1 MRFLYL
7 LLYFT
12 LPYSLRLYYPKQR
25 VVNKPRKYF
34 GRTIYVSNHAA
45 SFMDPL
51 VVGSLQRPIVFF
63 MTRSDVFTKAL
74 KPILWMAHMLPI
86 YRQHDGEDTKA
97 KNDETFKK
105 CTQILKGKR
114 NLLIFGEGFTDD
126 VFIRR
131 LKPVKKGA
139 ARIGFGSL
147 EAMNWEK
154 EVFIAAI
161 GINYSDPNYLGG
173 SVLVSNGEPICL
185 NDYKAEYL
193 ENPSKAVNE
202 VTKRIEL
209 DLQAQITHVEDAD
222 WVFFHEHVSR
232 LQRNGMH
239 PEDPIRNISLLQK
252 WKNSKALAA
261 WMNAQ
266 NLNENQE
273 LVTLK
278 SELDAFFK
286 KTKKQKI
293 KDSYLRKI
301 EEKESNLLPWISLIL
316 LFPLMLLGAIHC
328 YLPYKLI
335 KNFTEKSFKRA
346 VFWSSVKMMLG
357 AVAIGLF
364 NIPLVLLLNHFVF
377 IPLFYDLKTI
387 NLFIPW
393 IYYFTIP
400 IFGVIAYRWFKTAQ
414 DLSAMAKLRKSSNL
428 ASLLEERR
436 ALIEKTLDLRQKTED
451 QRR

>member
-25 VVNKPRKYF
+25 VVNKPRKHF

-51 VVGSLQRPIVFF
+51 IVGSMLRPIVFF

-105 CTQILKGKR
+105 CTQILKGNR

-185 NDYKAEYL
+185 NDYKADYL
-193 ENPSKAVNE
+193 ENPSRAVNE

-278 SELDAFFK
+278 NELDAFFK

-301 EEKESNLLPWISLIL
+301 EEKKSNLLPWISLIL

-377 IPLFYDLKTI
+377 IPLFFDLKTI

-400 IFGVIAYRWFKTAQ
+400 IFGVIAYRWFQTAQ
-414 DLSAMAKLRKSSNL
+414 DLTAMARLRKSSNL
-428 ASLLEERR
+428 ASLLAERR
-436 ALIEKTLDLRQKTED
+436 ALIEKTGDIRPETKD
-451 QRR
+451 

>member
-1 MRFLYL
+1 
-7 LLYFT
+7 
-12 LPYSLRLYYPKQR
+12 
-25 VVNKPRKYF
+25 
-34 GRTIYVSNHAA
+34 
-45 SFMDPL
+45 
-51 VVGSLQRPIVFF
+51 
-63 MTRSDVFTKAL
+63 
-74 KPILWMAHMLPI
+74 
-86 YRQHDGEDTKA
+86 
-97 KNDETFKK
+97 
-105 CTQILKGKR
+105 
-114 NLLIFGEGFTDD
+114 
-126 VFIRR
+126 
-131 LKPVKKGA
+131 
-139 ARIGFGSL
+139 
-147 EAMNWEK
+147 MNWEK

-173 SVLVSNGEPICL
+173 SVLVSNGNPICL

-266 NLNENQE
+266 NLNEIQE

-278 SELDAFFK
+278 NELDAFFK

-377 IPLFYDLKTI
+377 IPLFFDLKTI

-400 IFGVIAYRWFKTAQ
+400 IFGVMAYRWFQTAQ
-414 DLSAMAKLRKSSNL
+414 DLSAMAKLRKSANL
-428 ASLLEERR
+428 ASLLAERR
-436 ALIEKTLDLRQKTED
+436 TLIEKTGDIRY
-451 QRR
+451 

>member
-25 VVNKPRKYF
+25 VVNKPRKHF

-51 VVGSLQRPIVFF
+51 IVGSMLRPIVFF

-105 CTQILKGKR
+105 CTQILKGNR

-161 GINYSDPNYLGG
+161 GINYSDPNCLGG

-185 NDYKAEYL
+185 NDYKADYL
-193 ENPSKAVNE
+193 ENPSRAVNE

-209 DLQAQITHVEDAD
+209 DLQVQITHVENAD

-252 WKNSKALAA
+252 WKNSRALAA

-278 SELDAFFK
+278 NELDAFFK

-301 EEKESNLLPWISLIL
+301 EEKESNLLPCISLIL

-335 KNFTEKSFKRA
+335 KNFTEKSFKRR

-377 IPLFYDLKTI
+377 IPLFFDLKTI

-400 IFGVIAYRWFKTAQ
+400 IFGVIAYRWFQTAQ
-414 DLSAMAKLRKSSNL
+414 DLSAMAKLRKSANL
-428 ASLLEERR
+428 ASLLAERS
-436 ALIEKTLDLRQKTED
+436 ALIEKINTVKKDT
-451 QRR
+451 

>member
-25 VVNKPRKYF
+25 VVNKPRKHF

-51 VVGSLQRPIVFF
+51 IVGSLQRPIVFF
-63 MTRSDVFTKAL
+63 MTRSDVFTKAM

-273 LVTLK
+273 LITLK
-278 SELDAFFK
+278 NELDAFFK

-377 IPLFYDLKTI
+377 IPLFFDLKTI

-400 IFGVIAYRWFKTAQ
+400 IFGVIAYRWFQTAQ
-414 DLSAMAKLRKSSNL
+414 DLTAMARLRKSSNL

-436 ALIEKTLDLRQKTED
+436 ALIEKTGDIRPETKD
-451 QRR
+451 

>member
-1 MRFLYL
+1 MRFLYIV
-7 LLYFT
+7 LYLI
-12 LPYSLRLYYPKQR
+12 LPYSLRIYYPKQR
-25 VVNKPRKYF
+25 LVNKPRKYF
-34 GRTIYVSNHAA
+34 GRTIYVCNHAA

-63 MTRSDVFTKAL
+63 MTRSDVFTKAM

-126 VFIRR
+126 IFIRR

-154 EVFIAAI
+154 EVFVAAV
-161 GINYSDPNYLGG
+161 GVNYSDPNYLGG
-173 SVLVSNGEPICL
+173 SVLVSNGDPICL

-193 ENPSKAVNE
+193 ENPSKAVND

-209 DLQAQITHVEDAD
+209 DLQKQITHVEDAD

-266 NLNENQE
+266 NLNENEE
-273 LVTLK
+273 LVALK

-316 LFPLMLLGAIHC
+316 LFPLLLLGTIHC

-357 AVAIGLF
+357 VVAIGLF
-364 NIPLVLLLNHFVF
+364 NIPLALLLNHFVF

-393 IYYFTIP
+393 IYYFIIP
-400 IFGVIAYRWFKTAQ
+400 IFGVIAYHWFQTVQ
-414 DLSAMAKLRKSSNL
+414 DLTAMSKLRKSSNL
-428 ASLLEERR
+428 ASLLAERR
-436 ALIEKTLDLRQKTED
+436 ALIEKTKDIRPETKD
-451 QRR
+451 

>member
-25 VVNKPRKYF
+25 VVNKPRKHF

-63 MTRSDVFTKAL
+63 MTRSDVFTKAM

-301 EEKESNLLPWISLIL
+301 EEKESNLLPLISLIF

-400 IFGVIAYRWFKTAQ
+400 IFGVIAYRWFQTAQ

-428 ASLLEERR
+428 ASLLAERR
-436 ALIEKTLDLRQKTED
+436 ALIEKTGDIRPETKD
-451 QRR
+451 

>member
-25 VVNKPRKYF
+25 VVNKPRNHF

-51 VVGSLQRPIVFF
+51 IVGSLLRPIVFF
-63 MTRSDVFTKAL
+63 MTRSDVFKKAL
-74 KPILWMAHMLPI
+74 QPILWMAHMLPI

-154 EVFIAAI
+154 EIFIAAI

-173 SVLVSNGEPICL
+173 SVLVSNGDPICL
-185 NDYKAEYL
+185 NDYKTVFQ
-193 ENPSKAVNE
+193 ENPSKAVND

-209 DLQAQITHVEDAD
+209 DLQAQITHVENAD

-252 WKNSKALAA
+252 WENSKALAA

-266 NLNENQE
+266 NLDENQE
-273 LVTLK
+273 LLALK
-278 SELDAFFK
+278 SELEAFFK
-286 KTKKQKI
+286 KTKNQKI

-301 EEKESNLLPWISLIL
+301 EEKESNLLSWISLLL
-316 LFPLMLLGAIHC
+316 LFPFMLLGIFHC

-335 KNFTEKSFKRA
+335 KNFAEKSFKRR

-364 NIPLVLLLNHFVF
+364 NIPLVILLNHFVF
-377 IPLFYDLKTI
+377 IPLFFDLKTI

-393 IYYFTIP
+393 VYYFSIP
-400 IFGVIAYRWFKTAQ
+400 IFGVIAYRWFQSAQ
-414 DLSAMAKLRKSSNL
+414 DLIAIKRLNKGANL
-428 ASLLEERR
+428 SSLLEERN
-436 ALIEKTLDLRQKTED
+436 ALIRKMDVFVKKV
-451 QRR
+451 

>member
-7 LLYFT
+7 LLYFI

-25 VVNKPRKYF
+25 VVNNPRKHF
-34 GRTIYVSNHAA
+34 GRTIYVSNHSA

-51 VVGSLQRPIVFF
+51 IVGSLLRPIVFF

-86 YRQHDGEDTKA
+86 YRQHDGEDTKS

-105 CTQILKGKR
+105 CTQILKGNR

-139 ARIGFGSL
+139 ARIAFGSL

-154 EVFIAAI
+154 EVSIAAV
-161 GINYSDPNYLGG
+161 GINYGDPNYLGG
-173 SVLVSNGEPICL
+173 SVLVSTSNPICL

-193 ENPSKAVNE
+193 ANPSRVVNE
-202 VTKRIEL
+202 ITKRIEL
-209 DLQAQITHVEDAD
+209 DLQAQITHVENVD

-239 PEDPIRNISLLQK
+239 PEDPIRKISLLQK

-266 NLNENQE
+266 KLNENQE
-273 LVTLK
+273 LVALK

-286 KTKKQKI
+286 KTKKLKI

-301 EEKESNLLPWISLIL
+301 EENESNLLPLISLIL

-328 YLPYKLI
+328 YLPYKVT
-335 KNFTEKSFKRA
+335 KSFTEKSFKRA

-357 AVAIGLF
+357 AVAFGIF
-364 NIPLVLLLNHFVF
+364 NIPLVLLLNYFVF
-377 IPLFYDLKTI
+377 IPFFYDLKTI

-393 IYYFTIP
+393 VYYFTIP
-400 IFGVIAYRWFKTAQ
+400 IFGFIAYRWFQTAQ
-414 DLSAMAKLRKSSNL
+414 DLTAIAKLRKSENL
-428 ASLLEERR
+428 ASLLQERQS
-436 ALIEKTLDLRQKTED
+436 LIAKLKNIRLETED
-451 QRR
+451 GE

>member
-25 VVNKPRKYF
+25 VVNKPRKHF

-51 VVGSLQRPIVFF
+51 IVGSLLRPIVFF

-105 CTQILKGKR
+105 CTQILKGNR

-185 NDYKAEYL
+185 NDFKADYL
-193 ENPSKAVNE
+193 ENPSRAVNE

-209 DLQAQITHVEDAD
+209 DLQAQITHVENAD

-252 WKNSKALAA
+252 WKNSRALAA

-301 EEKESNLLPWISLIL
+301 EEKESNLLPCISLIL

-335 KNFTEKSFKRA
+335 KNFTEKSFKRR

-377 IPLFYDLKTI
+377 IPLFFDLKTI

-400 IFGVIAYRWFKTAQ
+400 IFGVITYRWFQTAQ
-414 DLSAMAKLRKSSNL
+414 DLSAMAKLRKSANL
-428 ASLLEERR
+428 ASLLAERS
-436 ALIEKTLDLRQKTED
+436 ALIEKINTVKKDT
-451 QRR
+451 

>member
-1 MRFLYL
+1 M
-7 LLYFT
+7 
-12 LPYSLRLYYPKQR
+12 LRLYYPKQR
-25 VVNKPRKYF
+25 LVNKPRKYF

-51 VVGSLQRPIVFF
+51 VVGSFQRPIVFF

-86 YRQHDGEDTKA
+86 YRQHDGDDTKS

-105 CTQILKGKR
+105 CTQILKGNR
-114 NLLIFGEGFTDD
+114 SLLIFGEGFTDD

-147 EAMNWEK
+147 VAMNWEK
-154 EVFIAAI
+154 EVYIAAL
-161 GINYSDPNYLGG
+161 GINYSDPNYFG
-173 SVLVSNGEPICL
+173 SSALVSNGPAIRL
-185 NDYKAEYL
+185 NDYQDDYL
-193 ENPSKAVNE
+193 QNPSKAVNE

-209 DLQAQITHVEDAD
+209 DLQSQITHVENVD

-266 NLNENQE
+266 NLNENAN
-273 LVTLK
+273 LVSLK
-278 SELDAFFK
+278 GELDAFFK
-286 KTKKQKI
+286 KTKKLKI
-293 KDSYLRKI
+293 NDSHLRKMD
-301 EEKESNLLPWISLIL
+301 EKKSFLLPLLWLIL
-316 LFPLMLLGAIHC
+316 LFPFMLIGTIHC

-335 KNFTEKSFKRA
+335 KNFTEKSFKRR

-357 AVAIGLF
+357 AVTMALF

-377 IPLFYDLKTI
+377 IPQFFDLNLL

-393 IYYFTIP
+393 IYYFSIP
-400 IFGVIAYRWFKTAQ
+400 VFGVFAYRWFRTAK
-414 DLSAMAKLRKSSNL
+414 DLRTIQKLKNSGNL
-428 ASLLEERR
+428 SVLLEERK
-436 ALIEKTLDLRQKTED
+436 ALIEKVNLFVNAKS
-451 QRR
+451 

>member
-1 MRFLYL
+1 
-7 LLYFT
+7 
-12 LPYSLRLYYPKQR
+12 
-25 VVNKPRKYF
+25 
-34 GRTIYVSNHAA
+34 
-45 SFMDPL
+45 
-51 VVGSLQRPIVFF
+51 
-63 MTRSDVFTKAL
+63 
-74 KPILWMAHMLPI
+74 MAHMLPI

-105 CTQILKGKR
+105 CTQILKGNR

-185 NDYKAEYL
+185 NDFKADYL
-193 ENPSKAVNE
+193 ENPSRAVNE

-209 DLQAQITHVEDAD
+209 DLQAQITHVENAD

-252 WKNSKALAA
+252 WKNSRALAA

-301 EEKESNLLPWISLIL
+301 EEKESNLLPCISLIL

-335 KNFTEKSFKRA
+335 KNFTEKSFKRR

-377 IPLFYDLKTI
+377 IPLFFDLKTI

-400 IFGVIAYRWFKTAQ
+400 IFGVITYRWFQTAQ
-414 DLSAMAKLRKSSNL
+414 DLSAMAKLRKSANL
-428 ASLLEERR
+428 ASLLAERS
-436 ALIEKTLDLRQKTED
+436 ALIEKINTVKKDT
-451 QRR
+451 

>member
-25 VVNKPRKYF
+25 VINKPRKHF

-51 VVGSLQRPIVFF
+51 IVGSLLRPIVFF
-63 MTRSDVFTKAL
+63 MTRSDVFTKTL

-86 YRQHDGEDTKA
+86 YRQHDGDDTKT
-97 KNDETFKK
+97 KNEDTFKK

-173 SVLVSNGEPICL
+173 SVLVSNSDPICL
-185 NDYKAEYL
+185 NEYKQVYL

-209 DLQAQITHVEDAD
+209 DLQAQITHVENAD

-232 LQRNGMH
+232 LKRNGMH

-252 WKNSKALAA
+252 WENSKALAS

-273 LVTLK
+273 LMVLK
-278 SELDAFFK
+278 SELEAFFK
-286 KTKKQKI
+286 KTKNQKI

-301 EEKESNLLPWISLIL
+301 KEKESNLLPWISLIL
-316 LFPLMLLGAIHC
+316 LFPIMILGTIHC

-335 KNFTEKSFKRA
+335 KNFTEKSFKRR
-346 VFWSSVKMMLG
+346 VFWSSVKMMMG
-357 AVAIGLF
+357 AVVIGLF
-364 NIPLVLLLNHFVF
+364 NIPLVLFLNHFVF
-377 IPLFYDLKTI
+377 IPLFFDLKTI

-393 IYYFTIP
+393 IYYFTVP
-400 IFGVIAYRWFKTAQ
+400 IFGVIAYRWFQTGQ
-414 DLSAMAKLRKSSNL
+414 DLIAVAKLRKSGNL
-428 ASLLEERR
+428 ASLLEERKSLLEKVN
-436 ALIEKTLDLRQKTED
+436 ALTKKV
-451 QRR
+451 